1 MESIERMATK
11 KFKTYKLH
19 FTSPLHLGDA
29 RDDYSVSLQTIASD
43 TMYAAL
49 ISCLAKLGKTIPD
62 NGDLG
67 CTISSL
73 FPFYQ
78 KNAESNAIYFFP
90 KPLKQTLPTSEAA
103 IKERKKVK
111 KVVWLDAKYFSK
123 ALNGEQPFDDDTIE
137 KLDKGV
143 YLTEETID
151 KDFITSQV
159 SPRVTVSRDGQEDA
173 KPFYMDRIMFK
184 DYSGLYFVV
193 DGDTTLLDKAIALLQ
208 SEGIGTDRNVGN
220 GYFEYETNEVEITMP
235 KESDCSIILSSY
247 IPESQEQLSEMLGS
261 EKIAYDFQRRGGWI
275 TTPPHNTLRKKY
287 VYAFTAGS
295 VFASKCNGIEQKGL
309 VGVDLNP
316 TINWSQEVEHPIW
329 RCGRALFLPIKL
341 A

>member
-1 MESIERMATK
+1 MATK

-49 ISCLAKLGKTIPD
+49 ISCLAKLGEKIPE

-78 KNAESNAIYFFP
+78 KNAASNTVYFFP

-123 ALNGEQPFDDDTIE
+123 ALNGEQLFDDDTIE

-235 KESDCSIILSSY
+235 EESDCSIILSSY